1 MSYNWRNLNL
11 TDLLEHSS
19 TKNKLPVIYLK
30 INSRKQVVVVGGL
43 DAENKVFLIFF
54 ARLTVAKN
62 VRKTF
67 REIINKQESIA
78 DLFWE

>member
-1 MSYNWRNLNL
+1 M
-11 TDLLEHSS
+11 
-19 TKNKLPVIYLK
+19 IYLK

-78 DLFWE
+78 DLF